1 MVQKLDSVVVGAPRA
16 MGLPMMQTLGE
27 PISIGDQTVAEK
39 ANDLAVR
46 NCIAAAPEC
55 STP

>member
-1 MVQKLDSVVVGAPRA
+1 M
-16 MGLPMMQTLGE
+16 GE
-27 PISIGDQTVAEK
+27 PISIGEQTVAEK

-46 NCIAAAPEC
+46 KCIAAAPEC

>member
-1 MVQKLDSVVVGAPRA
+1 M
-16 MGLPMMQTLGE
+16 GE
-27 PISIGDQTVAEK
+27 PISIGEQTAAEK

-46 NCIAAAPEC
+46 KCIAAAPEC

>member
-1 MVQKLDSVVVGAPRA
+1 
-16 MGLPMMQTLGE
+16 MGHPMMQTMGE
-27 PISIGDQTVAEK
+27 PISIGEQTVAEN

-46 NCIAAAPEC
+46 KCIAAAPEC